1 MFMLTL
7 KWNKRTAV
15 LVITAA
21 AVLLIA
27 LVLILGRPGNNA
39 PSPDSGL
46 QLNSTEKRVAYLA
59 SLGWTADPAS
69 ETEQPILIPKEF
81 GEVYEKYN
89 ALQLRQGFDLR
100 DYRGMDAT
108 LYTYTVTNHPCG
120 ENVIAQLIVFGG
132 EAIGGD
138 VHSPALDGFMHG
150 LKPASD

>member
-1 MFMLTL
+1 MFVLTL

-15 LVITAA
+15 LAIAAA
-21 AVLLIA
+21 AVVLIA
-27 LVLILGRPGNNA
+27 LILLFGRSGESSSA
-39 PSPDSGL
+39 PVTGTR
-46 QLNSTEKRVAYLA
+46 LNSTEKRVAYLA

-69 ETEQPILIPKEF
+69 ETEQQILIPKEF

-89 ALQLRQGFDLR
+89 ELQRAQGFDLR

-120 ENVIAQLIVFGG
+120 EAVIAQLIVFAG

-138 VHSPALDGFMHG
+138 IHSSALDGFMHG
-150 LKPASD
+150 LKPAAD